1 MSKKNL
7 LVFVLL
13 ITAFI
18 QAQEKN
24 IKTQSVDIDNLIS
37 YVVENYKSK
46 KSSEV
51 TPKNIVLLIQFNNDF
66 SEEKKIILKQSLK
79 LMSSRLS
86 ENDKISI
93 LTYSGINGVVM
104 KQTNA
109 TKIKKILKS
118 VIDFNESIKEMHKD
132 GIDFAYKYANDHFDE
147 DAINSIIMVRN
158 SNHTPIAANSKQGKK
173 KRNNIFLL
181 TAISLLPE
189 VLSVIKN

>member
-13 ITAFI
+13 ITSFI

-46 KSSEV
+46 KSCEV

-118 VIDFNESIKEMHKD
+118 VIDFNESTKEMHKD

-158 SNHTPIAANSKQGKK
+158 SNPTPIAANSKKREKEKK
-173 KRNNIFLL
+173 
-181 TAISLLPE
+181 
-189 VLSVIKN
+189 

>member
-13 ITAFI
+13 ITAFM

-24 IKTQSVDIDNLIS
+24 IKTQQVDIDNLIS

-46 KSSEV
+46 KSCEV

-93 LTYSGINGVVM
+93 LTYSGINGIVM

-158 SNHTPIAANSKQGKK
+158 SSPTPIAANSKQGKK

>member
-79 LMSSRLS
+79 
-86 ENDKISI
+86 IS
-93 LTYSGINGVVM
+93 N
-104 KQTNA
+104 
-109 TKIKKILKS
+109 
-118 VIDFNESIKEMHKD
+118 
-132 GIDFAYKYANDHFDE
+132 
-147 DAINSIIMVRN
+147 
-158 SNHTPIAANSKQGKK
+158 
-173 KRNNIFLL
+173 
-181 TAISLLPE
+181 
-189 VLSVIKN
+189 

>member
-158 SNHTPIAANSKQGKK
+158 SNPTRIAANSKQGKK

>member
-7 LVFVLL
+7 LVFVFL
-13 ITAFI
+13 ITSFI

-46 KSSEV
+46 KSCEV

-93 LTYSGINGVVM
+93 LTYSGIIGVVM
-104 KQTNA
+104 KQNNA

-118 VIDFNESIKEMHKD
+118 VIDFNESTKEMHKD

-158 SNHTPIAANSKQGKK
+158 SNPTPIAANSKKREKEKK
-173 KRNNIFLL
+173 
-181 TAISLLPE
+181 
-189 VLSVIKN
+189 

>member
-46 KSSEV
+46 KNSEV

-158 SNHTPIAANSKQGKK
+158 SSPTPIAANSKQEKK

>member
-93 LTYSGINGVVM
+93 LTYYGINGVVM

>member
-158 SNHTPIAANSKQGKK
+158 SNPTPIAANSKQGKK